1 MKELKITETAR
12 KNIRR
17 LFSQRYSVNTLK
29 HDPELTEIFDN
40 FAYDES
46 LKPTEGPVLEKTR
59 VMCILASTIGCG
71 SHLAFRNY
79 VDACLN
85 VGVKP
90 REIREVVYQAMPY
103 VGFNYVI
110 DLLPI
115 MNEVFENNDIKLPLD
130 PQSTT
135 TPDDRMEKGRNYID
149 EVFGK
154 GTVDNMYETCPKGQE
169 HIIDYLQG
177 YCYGDY
183 YRRNGIDAQHRELMT
198 FCFLASLGGCP
209 NQMESHAVANKN
221 TGTSKTEMVAAVTA
235 MLPYIG
241 FPRSLQ
247 ALNAINKAYE
257 HHF

>member
-1 MKELKITETAR
+1 MKSLNITEKAKIT
-12 KNIRR
+12 IRR

-29 HDPELTEIFDN
+29 HDPELTAIFDN

-46 LKPTEGPVLEKTR
+46 LTLTEGPVLEKTR

-71 SHLAFRNY
+71 SKLEFRNY

-130 PQSTT
+130 DQSTT
-135 TPDDRMEKGRNYID
+135 TQENRMEKGR
-149 EVFGK
+149 E
-154 GTVDNMYETCPKGQE
+154 
-169 HIIDYLQG
+169 
-177 YCYGDY
+177 
-183 YRRNGIDAQHRELMT
+183 
-198 FCFLASLGGCP
+198 
-209 NQMESHAVANKN
+209 
-221 TGTSKTEMVAAVTA
+221 
-235 MLPYIG
+235 
-241 FPRSLQ
+241 
-247 ALNAINKAYE
+247 
-257 HHF
+257 

>member
-1 MKELKITETAR
+1 MKSLKITEKAKTT
-12 KNIRR
+12 IRR

-29 HDPELTEIFDN
+29 HDPELTAIFDN

-46 LKPTEGPVLEKTR
+46 LALTEGPVLEKTR

-71 SHLAFRNY
+71 SKLEFRNY

-130 PQSTT
+130 DQATT
-135 TPDDRMEKGRNYID
+135 TSEDRKEKGRAYME
-149 EVFGK
+149 EVFGE
-154 GTVDNMYETCPKGQE
+154 GAVDNMYETCPKGQE
-169 HIIDYLQG
+169 HIIDFLQS
-177 YCYGDY
+177 YCFGDY
-183 YRRNGIDAQHRELMT
+183 YTRNGIDAQHRELMT

-257 HHF
+257 HQF